1 VNGRLRRH
9 LRTFSRATV
18 VSLIATSSE
27 LVLLPLLVHVA
38 RVRPE
43 AIAFFV
49 VQVVAT
55 IITFAL
61 NKRWAFDARSVGR
74 TEVQAA
80 RQVVICAGSWALN
93 TLLPSWATAHGFP
106 PVVAFVV
113 SNAAVFVFWN
123 YPTNRFWVFRET
135 L

>member
-1 VNGRLRRH
+1 MTLRHH
-9 LRTFSRATV
+9 LRSFSRATV
-18 VSLIATSSE
+18 VSLIATASE

-38 RVRPE
+38 GVRA
-43 AIAFFV
+43 AISFFA

-55 IITFAL
+55 AITFVL
-61 NKRWAFDARSVGR
+61 NKRWAFDARDVGS
-74 TEVQAA
+74 TPVQAA

-93 TLLPSWATAHGFP
+93 TLLPTWATGRGFP
-106 PVVAFVV
+106 PVAAFVV
-113 SNAAVFVFWN
+113 SNALVFLVWN

>member
-1 VNGRLRRH
+1 MSALRRH
-9 LRTFSRATV
+9 LRSFSRATV

-38 RVRPE
+38 QVN
-43 AIAFFV
+43 ASLAFLG

-55 IITFAL
+55 AITFVL
-61 NKRWAFDARSVGR
+61 NKRWAFDARHAGS
-74 TEVQAA
+74 TPVQAA

-93 TLLPSWATAHGFP
+93 TILPTWATARGFP
-106 PVVAFVV
+106 PVAAFIV
-113 SNAAVFVFWN
+113 SNALVFLVWN